1 MFSDNPDTLNIQN
14 TLDPRDDLV
23 ILTKKNYKGYIVIP
37 EDISEHPIF
46 TINSQRFRDLIC
58 LWVLAEHG
66 GIWINTVHQEHGG
79 IWINTV
85 HQEHNGIWI
94 NTVHQEHN
102 GIWINTVH
110 QEHDVSTVHQEHGG
124 NPLELAY
131 NSDKEF
137 NGYYTPHGIDTRYM
151 ECKKGTPFISAWRD
165 EYSRMAQF
173 PSVERYLE
181 SRSIGNIRYENMD
194 PLMVACKLIL
204 PEHIK
209 NIELRG

>member
-1 MFSDNPDTLNIQN
+1 MLTILILCIVLFFWFTQKPPYIPRKIWTFSDNPDTLNIQN
-14 TLDPRDDLV
+14 ALDSRDDLV
-23 ILTKKNYKGYIVIP
+23 ILTKKNYKGYVVIP
-37 EDISEHPIF
+37 EDISEHPVF
-46 TINSQRFRDLIC
+46 TINNQRFRDLIC

-66 GIWINTVHQEHGG
+66 GL
-79 IWINTV
+79 
-85 HQEHNGIWI
+85 
-94 NTVHQEHN
+94 
-102 GIWINTVH
+102 WINTVH
-110 QEHDVSTVHQEHGG
+110 QEHDV

-137 NGYYTPHGIDTRYM
+137 NGYYTKNGINTRYM

-181 SRSIGNIRYENMD
+181 SRSIGAIRYENMD
-194 PLMVACKLIL
+194 PFMVACTLIL

-209 NIELRG
+209 NIDLRG

>member
-14 TLDPRDDLV
+14 VLDPRDDLV
-23 ILTKKNYKGYIVIP
+23 ILTKKNYKGYVVIP
-37 EDISEHPIF
+37 EDISEHPVF

-66 GIWINTVHQEHGG
+66 GIWINA
-79 IWINTV
+79 
-85 HQEHNGIWI
+85 
-94 NTVHQEHN
+94 
-102 GIWINTVH
+102 
-110 QEHDVSTVHQEHGG
+110 DSS
-124 NPLELAY
+124 LELSY

-151 ECKKGTPFISAWRD
+151 KCKKGTPFISAWRD

-181 SRSIGNIRYENMD
+181 SRSIGAIRYENMD

>member
-14 TLDPRDDLV
+14 ALDPRDDVV
-23 ILTKKNYKGYIVIP
+23 ILTKKNYKGYVVIP
-37 EDISEHPIF
+37 EDISEHPVF
-46 TINSQRFRDLIC
+46 TINRQRLRDLIC

-79 IWINTV
+79 IWIN
-85 HQEHNGIWI
+85 I
-94 NTVHQEHN
+94 
-102 GIWINTVH
+102 
-110 QEHDVSTVHQEHGG
+110 VHQEHGV
-124 NPLELAY
+124 NLLELPY

-137 NGYYTPHGIDTRYM
+137 NGYYTKNGIDTRYM
-151 ECKKGTPFISAWRD
+151 KCKKGTPFISAWRD

-181 SRSIGNIRYENMD
+181 SRSIGAIRYENMD

>member
-1 MFSDNPDTLNIQN
+1 MFSDNPDAMIR
-14 TLDPRDDLV
+14 LDPRDELV
-23 ILTKKNYKGYIVIP
+23 ILTKKNYKGYVVIP
-37 EDISEHPIF
+37 DDISEHPVF

-58 LWVLAEHG
+58 LWVLTERG
-66 GIWINTVHQEHGG
+66 GIWINTPQQERGV
-79 IWINTV
+79 NTPL
-85 HQEHNGIWI
+85 
-94 NTVHQEHN
+94 
-102 GIWINTVH
+102 
-110 QEHDVSTVHQEHGG
+110 S
-124 NPLELAY
+124 LELSY
-131 NSDKEF
+131 HSNKEF
-137 NGYYTPHGIDTRYM
+137 NGYYTPNGIDTRYM

-181 SRSIGNIRYENMD
+181 SRSVGNIRYENMD

>member
-1 MFSDNPDTLNIQN
+1 MLTILILCIVLFFWFTQKPPYIPRKIWMFSDNPDTLNIQN
-14 TLDPRDDLV
+14 SLDPRDDLV
-23 ILTKKNYKGYIVIP
+23 ILTKKNYKGYVVIP
-37 EDISEHPIF
+37 EDISEHPVF
-46 TINSQRFRDLIC
+46 TINSQRFCDLIC

-66 GIWINTVHQEHGG
+66 GIWINTVHQEH
-79 IWINTV
+79 
-85 HQEHNGIWI
+85 
-94 NTVHQEHN
+94 
-102 GIWINTVH
+102 
-110 QEHDVSTVHQEHGG
+110 DVSTVHQEHGG
-124 NPLELAY
+124 IWININSSLELTY

-181 SRSIGNIRYENMD
+181 SRSIGDIRYENMD

>member
-1 MFSDNPDTLNIQN
+1 MLTIVILCIVLFFWFTQKPPYIPRKIWIFSDNPDTINTQN
-14 TLDPRDDLV
+14 AVDPRDELV
-23 ILTKKNYKGYIVIP
+23 ILTKKNYKGYVVIP
-37 EDISEHPIF
+37 EDISEHPVF
-46 TINSQRFRDLIC
+46 TINNQRFRDLIC

-66 GIWINTVHQEHGG
+66 GIWINAVHQEHGG

-85 HQEHNGIWI
+85 HQEH
-94 NTVHQEHN
+94 
-102 GIWINTVH
+102 
-110 QEHDVSTVHQEHGG
+110 GG

-131 NSDKEF
+131 KSDKEF
-137 NGYYTPHGIDTRYM
+137 NGYYTKNGIDTRYM

-181 SRSIGNIRYENMD
+181 SRSIGDIRYENMD

>member
-14 TLDPRDDLV
+14 TLDPRDDFV
-23 ILTKKNYKGYIVIP
+23 ILTKKNYKGYVVIP
-37 EDISEHPIF
+37 EDISEHPVF

-85 HQEHNGIWI
+85 HQEK
-94 NTVHQEHN
+94 
-102 GIWINTVH
+102 
-110 QEHDVSTVHQEHGG
+110 GG

-131 NSDKEF
+131 KYDKEF
-137 NGYYTPHGIDTRYM
+137 NCYYTKNGIDTRYM

-181 SRSIGNIRYENMD
+181 SRSIGDIRYENMD

>member
-14 TLDPRDDLV
+14 SLDPRDDLV
-23 ILTKKNYKGYIVIP
+23 ILTKKNYKGYVVIP
-37 EDISEHPIF
+37 EDISEHPVF

-66 GIWINTVHQEHGG
+66 GIWINTVHQEH
-79 IWINTV
+79 N
-85 HQEHNGIWI
+85 
-94 NTVHQEHN
+94 
-102 GIWINTVH
+102 
-110 QEHDVSTVHQEHGG
+110 G

-137 NGYYTPHGIDTRYM
+137 NGYYTSHGIDTRYM

-181 SRSIGNIRYENMD
+181 SRSVGDIRYENMD

-209 NIELRG
+209 NIELRS